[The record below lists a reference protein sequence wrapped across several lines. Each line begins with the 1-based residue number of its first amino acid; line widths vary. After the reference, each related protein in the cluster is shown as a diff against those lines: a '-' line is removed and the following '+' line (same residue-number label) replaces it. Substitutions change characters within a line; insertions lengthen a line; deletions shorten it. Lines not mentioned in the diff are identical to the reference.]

1 MVLSS
6 SFLNCIKQYCTNINL
21 YERQKKKRIRAYLI
35 LIESVECGTRVMG
48 TRIVGSTN
56 AKPGTWPWQVTM
68 DYKGNTATT
77 HWCGGS
83 IIAPQWIVSAA
94 HCFAESLDPA
104 QYTIVAGNRCMMG
117 NACLLSSKGPVHVT
131 AFYAFTLKSHQV
143 FSIPIAQEIKLLLW
157 CHLFRKAVF
166 ESVFS
171 SH

>member
-48 TRIVGSTN
+48 TRIVGGTN

-68 DYKGNTATT
+68 DYKGHTATT

-94 HCFAESLDPA
+94 HCFAYSLDPA
-104 QYTIVAGNRCMMG
+104 QYTVVAGNLCMMG
-117 NACLLSSKGPVHVT
+117 NAYLLSSKGPVHMSACYV
-131 AFYAFTLKSHQV
+131 FTIKTDQMFSVPITRVILHRKSNYYCDV
-143 FSIPIAQEIKLLLW
+143 IFFEKL
-157 CHLFRKAVF
+157 CF
-166 ESVFS
+166 
-171 SH
+171 